1 MGRLNADPIVVFPDG
16 GQLLVSTTYSG
27 QGQFTC
33 ELYMMANVGQMDR
46 MDLRVVSSL
55 PEAPTCRLAQASA
68 YTQARHLYPGMANGM
83 KEPPYLIWP
92 GPSLPS
98 FEPEAR
104 SRNGQRR
111 RE

>member
-16 GQLLVSTTYSG
+16 GQLLVSTTYCG
-27 QGQFTC
+27 EGQFTC

-55 PEAPTCRLAQASA
+55 PDAATCRQAQASA

>member
-1 MGRLNADPIVVFPDG
+1 MGRLNADPIVTFSDG
-16 GQLLVSTTYSG
+16 EKLLVSTTYFG
-27 QGQFTC
+27 EGHFVC
-33 ELYMMANVGQMDR
+33 ELYMAGVGQKDR

-55 PEAPTCRLAQASA
+55 PEAPTCLQAQASA
-68 YTQARHLYPGMANGM
+68 YAQARHLYPGMAEGM

-104 SRNGQRR
+104 SRSGQRR
-111 RE
+111 HE

>member
-16 GQLLVSTTYSG
+16 GQLLVSTTYCG
-27 QGQFTC
+27 EGQFTC
-33 ELYMMANVGQMDR
+33 ELYMADAGLKER

-55 PEAPTCRLAQASA
+55 PEAPTCRQAQASA
-68 YTQARHLYPGMANGM
+68 YTQARHLYPGMAEGM
-83 KEPPYLIWP
+83 KEPPYLIWQ

-104 SRNGQRR
+104 SRSGQRR